1 MKKPKKTILKTF
13 TPISAVA
20 AVFGLAASVANAQTP
35 VFNYNF
41 PASWSSG
48 TVVTDQSSAGDN
60 GTAGVSMHL
69 DTLNVPPGAPVG
81 TDSINTTKGH
91 IYTSGLASLNNNAI
105 WAAGGFTENLW
116 FNWGG
121 SNSASFGGI
130 QKLIDYAGTESLQIV
145 TTGSGATNQI
155 NSATLEMGFENDALT
170 STYISTS
177 IVSNTWY
184 NVTMSFVP
192 TSESAS
198 TNYAGMFDL
207 TGNATL
213 IVNGLTV
220 ASGIVT
226 KGAYGDSL
234 NRPIGVGGFGYP
246 STTLIAFDGDI
257 YNPNVSFLG
266 VVPEPSTLA
275 LGALGGFGLMLFRR
289 RKA

>member
-1 MKKPKKTILKTF
+1 
-13 TPISAVA
+13 
-20 AVFGLAASVANAQTP
+20 
-35 VFNYNF
+35 
-41 PASWSSG
+41 
-48 TVVTDQSSAGDN
+48 VVTDLSSAGDN
-60 GTAGVSMHL
+60 GTAGVSMKL
-69 DTLNVPPGAPVG
+69 DTANVPPGALAG

-121 SNSASFGGI
+121 SNSTAFSGI

-145 TTGSGATNQI
+145 TTGSSSNQI
-155 NSATLEMGFENDALT
+155 NSVTLEMGFENDALA
-170 STYISTS
+170 STYISTT
-177 IVSNTWY
+177 VASNTWY

-198 TNYAGMFDL
+198 TNHAGLFDL
-207 TGNATL
+207 TGNASL

-220 ASGIVT
+220 ASGVVT

-234 NRPIGVGGFGYP
+234 DRPIGVGGFGFA

-257 YNPNVSFLG
+257 YNPNVSFIG

-275 LGALGGFGLMLFRR
+275 LGALGGMGLMLFRR
-289 RKA
+289 RKS